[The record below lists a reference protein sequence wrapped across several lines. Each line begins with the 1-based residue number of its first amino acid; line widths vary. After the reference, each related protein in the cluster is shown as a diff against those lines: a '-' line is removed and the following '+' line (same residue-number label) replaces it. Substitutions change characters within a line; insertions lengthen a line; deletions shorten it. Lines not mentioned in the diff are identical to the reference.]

1 MIIKMVLSA
10 SIIALSTLVGYLISS
25 SFENRI
31 KQLNALIFA
40 IKIMD
45 AEMNYSKNY
54 LGEIINKLALNN
66 DETIGI
72 FFTNINNALN
82 HSFGKD
88 FSHIWNDAVEMTFK
102 TGSLSKTDI
111 KLLKDFGKRFGKID
125 LQNQKN
131 IFEYFYRRFDLQLEE
146 AINEKEKKSRVYRN
160 LGVSVGIMIV
170 VILI

>member
-1 MIIKMVLSA
+1 
-10 SIIALSTLVGYLISS
+10 
-25 SFENRI
+25 
-31 KQLNALIFA
+31 
-40 IKIMD
+40 MD

-66 DETIGI
+66 DETIGN
-72 FFTNINNALN
+72 FFTNISNDLN

-88 FSHIWNDAVEMTFK
+88 ISHIWNDAVDMTFK
-102 TGSLSKTDI
+102 AGSLSKSDI
-111 KLLKDFGKRFGKID
+111 KLIKDFGKRFGNTD

-146 AINEKEKKSRVYRN
+146 AISEKEKKSRVYRN